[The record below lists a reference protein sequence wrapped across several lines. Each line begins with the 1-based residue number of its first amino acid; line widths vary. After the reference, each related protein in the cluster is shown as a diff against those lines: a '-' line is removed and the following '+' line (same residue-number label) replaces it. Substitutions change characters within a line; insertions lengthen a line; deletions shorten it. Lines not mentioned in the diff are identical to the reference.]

1 MWLKK
6 EKSKSIHAGVIYAPA
21 RLAHVEGIVQTAHS
35 YHNCWTQSAHPHT
48 QAQEGNAVALVP
60 VHHHLFSIC
69 HLVESSAGFTKQ
81 WQPLAP
87 FLVGP
92 AGWALLPLSL
102 CIISLHTVPPASGQ
116 TRGLKRF
123 IRILFLFTLWSA
135 AYYGAFAAGMTL
147 RFKHSNSP

>member
-6 EKSKSIHAGVIYAPA
+6 SIHVGVIHAPPQ
-21 RLAHVEGIVQTAHS
+21 LAHIEGIVLTAHS
-35 YHNCWTQSAHPHT
+35 YHNCWIQSTHPHT
-48 QAQEGNAVALVP
+48 QAQESNAVVLVP

-69 HLVESSAGFTKQ
+69 HLRESSAGFTKQ

-87 FLVGP
+87 VLVGP

-102 CIISLHTVPPASGQ
+102 CIISLHTVLPAPGQ

-135 AYYGAFAAGMTL
+135 AYYGVSAAGMTL